1 MLAFAAG
8 AVCLILYGLS
18 VNMASW
24 NFGKLLGIYVV
35 FFFVVSQLVA
45 KARFHEKLPLSTWI
59 GGAFIVTGGVIIW
72 LGQI

>member
-8 AVCLILYGLS
+8 AVCLILYGCS
-18 VNMASW
+18 VNMAPW

-35 FFFVVSQLVA
+35 FFFVISQLVA
-45 KARFHEKLPLSTWI
+45 EVRFHERLSLATWI
-59 GGAFIVTGGVIIW
+59 GGTFIVIGGVIIW